1 MIMDIINVGKLKSII
16 AKLPDDLFISI
27 SNGKV
32 VIEDVARINPLVQE
46 ILPPDNKNASNINI
60 PTTLV
65 KIYPKEQSS
74 KMITHVKEFIDA
86 YISNN
91 RTLSGKCMYTTL
103 NGIVYKACG
112 CNGAKTDDVLKKI
125 IEENKSYIEHAS
137 N

>member
-27 SNGKV
+27 NNGKV

-46 ILPPDNKNASNINI
+46 TTTPNNNKVSIII
-60 PTTLV
+60 PTALN
-65 KIYPKEQSS
+65 KIYPREHFGN
-74 KMITHVKEFIDA
+74 IIAHTKEFIDA

-91 RTLSGKCMYTTL
+91 KALSGKCMYTTL